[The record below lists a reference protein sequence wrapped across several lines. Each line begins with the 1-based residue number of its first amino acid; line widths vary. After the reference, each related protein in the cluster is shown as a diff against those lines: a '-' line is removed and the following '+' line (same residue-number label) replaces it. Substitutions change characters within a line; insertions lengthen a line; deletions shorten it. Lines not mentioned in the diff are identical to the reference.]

1 MCGHQRKTVARQL
14 HCETARAFPCGHA
27 ENVPRQ
33 CAQNSAPI
41 DAFVLIEPGV
51 LARQHCGDEVWRD
64 FAQRDFETIGPRQA
78 AVNFSIDIVNGASF
92 GHFADVFHVER
103 LGPGAVKKKNG
114 EHRARQQKKKRDL
127 PAVAKENISARFL
140 WASKASEQFHH
151 RKVKKVKRVTRLKPA

>member
-1 MCGHQRKTVARQL
+1 MQPSDPEPRRAGSLQL
-14 HCETARAFPCGHA
+14 RDFSTARTDSGCESIRPATR
-27 ENVPRQ
+27 PR
-33 CAQNSAPI
+33 
-41 DAFVLIEPGV
+41 
-51 LARQHCGDEVWRD
+51 RD

-127 PAVAKENISARFL
+127 PAVAKENVSAHFL
-140 WASKASEQFHH
+140 WASKASEKFH
-151 RKVKKVKRVTRLKPA
+151 RL